1 MMSAIGRIL
10 YKIESYKLRFI
21 NRYILSKL
29 GSHGDN
35 CHIEGRVNISFENIF
50 MGNNVFVPDGST
62 FLSSNARIII
72 GNDVMFGPNVM
83 MATGNHRVDVIGRYM
98 IDVKEKREEDD
109 KDIII
114 GNDVW
119 IGMNAIILKGVHIGD
134 GCVIGA
140 GSIITKDVP
149 PYSIV
154 TNTIKLCIRP
164 RFTEEGVQLHK
175 TILEKMDRKDV

>member
-72 GNDVMFGPNVM
+72 GNDVMFGPNVG
-83 MATGNHRVDVIGRYM
+83 TVG
-98 IDVKEKREEDD
+98 K
-109 KDIII
+109 
-114 GNDVW
+114 
-119 IGMNAIILKGVHIGD
+119 
-134 GCVIGA
+134 C
-140 GSIITKDVP
+140 
-149 PYSIV
+149 
-154 TNTIKLCIRP
+154 
-164 RFTEEGVQLHK
+164 
-175 TILEKMDRKDV
+175 

>member
-1 MMSAIGRIL
+1 
-10 YKIESYKLRFI
+10 
-21 NRYILSKL
+21 
-29 GSHGDN
+29 
-35 CHIEGRVNISFENIF
+35 
-50 MGNNVFVPDGST
+50 
-62 FLSSNARIII
+62 
-72 GNDVMFGPNVM
+72 M

-164 RFTEEGVQLHK
+164 RFTEEEVQLHK